1 MGTGPADA
9 GANDRDLH
17 RFLLRG
23 IRAATRRSRRTVSST
38 TDRVPSL
45 DRPGIASVALAS
57 DGAGGLLYGERLT
70 GRVRRVSS
78 AGRLEPQPVV
88 HVTVAT
94 GGQRGL
100 LGVSTD
106 PTRRIFVAYTGTG
119 PGRPIEV
126 AQVVPAF
133 RLVWAGPESSALAN
147 GGHLVYDTRRQQL
160 IIGIGHLG
168 QRAKVSEPNSPNGK
182 LLLLHPDGAPTQHP
196 TVLSE
201 G

>member
-1 MGTGPADA
+1 MAPVGSCMGNVSPVECDGSAV
-9 GANDRDLH
+9 
-17 RFLLRG
+17 
-23 IRAATRRSRRTVSST
+23 RAVSNRNRSFMS
-38 TDRVPSL
+38 PWQL
-45 DRPGIASVALAS
+45 
-57 DGAGGLLYGERLT
+57 
-70 GRVRRVSS
+70 
-78 AGRLEPQPVV
+78 
-88 HVTVAT
+88 

>member
-1 MGTGPADA
+1 
-9 GANDRDLH
+9 
-17 RFLLRG
+17 
-23 IRAATRRSRRTVSST
+23 
-38 TDRVPSL
+38 
-45 DRPGIASVALAS
+45 
-57 DGAGGLLYGERLT
+57 
-70 GRVRRVSS
+70 
-78 AGRLEPQPVV
+78 
-88 HVTVAT
+88 
-94 GGQRGL
+94 
-100 LGVSTD
+100 VSTD

-201 G
+201 GWDNPFAFTLTPSGALWVADQHSIHELSSRW